1 MLKTKPKGRGVDIEE
16 YDGGGWS
23 WESGQG
29 GEALPVPVA
38 KLGLWLFLGAVAMMF
53 AAFTSAYI
61 VRMPMPDWR
70 TVQKPP
76 ILWFNT
82 LVLIFSSM
90 TVQWAWSS
98 IRKNSSDGLRYG
110 LLVTALLGALF
121 VAGQLLAW
129 RQLVAADVYVQTSP
143 ASSFF
148 YLLTGVHGLHLL
160 GGIVALAWATVQ
172 AWRNAY
178 TPQHHL
184 GVELCAV
191 YWHFLMFVWLWLF
204 ALMSLR

>member
-1 MLKTKPKGRGVDIEE
+1 MLKTKPKREKFGFGEH
-16 YDGGGWS
+16 DGGGWS
-23 WESGQG
+23 WDSQQG

-38 KLGLWLFLGAVAMMF
+38 KLALWLFLGAVAMMF

-61 VRMPMPDWR
+61 VHMPMPDWR
-70 TVQKPP
+70 TFPKPT
-76 ILWFNT
+76 ILWGNT
-82 LVLIFSSM
+82 AILLLSSA

-98 IRKNSSDGLRYG
+98 IRKNNGERLRYG
-110 LLVTALLGALF
+110 LLVTALLGASF

-129 RQLVAADVYVQTSP
+129 RQLVAAGVYVQTNP

-178 TPQHHL
+178 TPKRHL
-184 GVELCAV
+184 GVELCAI
-191 YWHFLMFVWLWLF
+191 YWHFLTLVWLWLF
-204 ALMSLR
+204 ALISLR